1 VLADEPTGN
10 LDRATAHAVGE
21 LLLALPRER
30 NVILVTVTHSGELA
44 HLFPRRLEM
53 ADGTLKPAA

>member
-21 LLLALPRER
+21 LLLELHRER
-30 NVILVTVTHSGELA
+30 NTILVAVTHSAELA
-44 HLFPRRLEM
+44 AMFPRRGEM
-53 ADGTLKPAA
+53 VDGAFG